1 MELTQVILPVNVLM
15 DLFCLPI
22 LLTKPTMNRK
32 SQMQTEQ
39 LNWTQGSYVFLPLQ
53 RHRSILRHL
62 PPLLHFCFVVQR
74 RKAESCQAP
83 SELKLCWGFFSYSG
97 LAQEMWQ
104 RLILPLPIAYFRVL
118 SSNSLQLTT
127 VGFRGMWYTL
137 SLLLTGFQRTHS
149 HSPWSFCVEGFIQHF
164 SDAHTHT
171 HTHTHINP
179 ETL

>member
-1 MELTQVILPVNVLM
+1 
-15 DLFCLPI
+15 
-22 LLTKPTMNRK
+22 
-32 SQMQTEQ
+32 
-39 LNWTQGSYVFLPLQ
+39 
-53 RHRSILRHL
+53 
-62 PPLLHFCFVVQR
+62 
-74 RKAESCQAP
+74 
-83 SELKLCWGFFSYSG
+83 
-97 LAQEMWQ
+97 MWQ

-171 HTHTHINP
+171 HTHTHQPWNFVSSFFQIHFQYNQIKREKSP
-179 ETL
+179 LSAAIASWKTTLSNST